1 MPLNLGWPYT
11 LLWSLEFDESDV
23 VVLTLHLKWPY
34 NVGFNSLKTL
44 KLPLKDSELV
54 ILRIGDHAVKGIQQ
68 IAYNS
73 HQDYDLACTAPDE
86 LPDDSGHMSDPR

>member
-54 ILRIGDHAVKGIQQ
+54 ILRIGDHAVKGI
-68 IAYNS
+68 
-73 HQDYDLACTAPDE
+73 DLIWVLKFVEQLSSLVINHLALA
-86 LPDDSGHMSDPR
+86 SDPSF